1 MGQRWESSINLNIM
15 DENNNLFILGCGR
28 SGTSLVAG
36 LFRNSGLFLGSNFYQ
51 ARDSNPLGFFE
62 DREVNLINEQ
72 ILKPY
77 LPKRIVYNGINYG
90 SDSALEGQRWLAR
103 ISLDTIIEA
112 TEEIEIRIKKL
123 TSNQPFCFKDP
134 RFSYTIDVWRPHINN
149 AKYICIFRDPAIVVA
164 SILKEVGNV
173 PYLQDFAISIEQAFD
188 VWRLMY
194 QHILTK
200 HSKSGEWLFLHYD
213 DLFRAN
219 TLDKVEEFTG
229 AKIDRDFPNINL
241 NRSRP
246 ELKTNDQTSNIY
258 HELLNRAKW

>member
-1 MGQRWESSINLNIM
+1 MK
-15 DENNNLFILGCGR
+15 NNNLFILGSGR

-36 LFRNSGLFLGSNFYQ
+36 LFRNSGLCLGSNFYQ

-90 SDSALEGQRWLAR
+90 SDSAMEGQRWLAR
-103 ISLDTIIEA
+103 ISLDTNIEA
-112 TEEIEIRIKKL
+112 TQGIKIRIKEL

-149 AKYICIFRDPAIVVA
+149 VKYICVYRDPAVVVT
-164 SILKEVGNV
+164 SMLKEVGNV
-173 PYLQDFAISIEQAFD
+173 PYLQDFAISIEQAFE

-200 HSKSGEWLFLHYD
+200 HSKSGEWLFLNYD
-213 DLFRAN
+213 DLFHPV
-219 TLDKVEEFTG
+219 TLNRIEEFT
-229 AKIDRDFPNINL
+229 KVSIDRNFPDQKL
-241 NRSRP
+241 NRSRSKSKSDIASLDIFS
-246 ELKTNDQTSNIY
+246 ELKRKS
-258 HELLNRAKW
+258 KK